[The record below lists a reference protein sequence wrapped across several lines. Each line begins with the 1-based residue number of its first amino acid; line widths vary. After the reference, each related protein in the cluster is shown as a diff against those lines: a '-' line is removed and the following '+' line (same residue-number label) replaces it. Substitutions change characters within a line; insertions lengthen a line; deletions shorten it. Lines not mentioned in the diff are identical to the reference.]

1 MGGVHSGTKGGSRV
15 SNKIETMNTTP
26 RYISYIRV
34 STKQQGDSG
43 LGLEAQQHIIAND
56 VGTPLMEFVE
66 VASGTKQRGI
76 LDQAIEACRA
86 NNATLV
92 VAKIDRLARNVQLAC
107 DLISRGVQIRV
118 VGMPNMSTLVFHI
131 LCAVAEEEAR
141 LISQRTKAAL
151 AVALTRGI
159 KLGGYRERKDGQPHT
174 SRMGSR
180 TKPDQQLV
188 AQCQQLRDRGL
199 TWAEVAGLINGQG
212 YKAPKGGVYSP
223 GQLHRLVSSVA

>member
-1 MGGVHSGTKGGSRV
+1 
-15 SNKIETMNTTP
+15 MNTTK
-26 RYISYIRV
+26 YISYIRV
-34 STKQQGDSG
+34 STKSQGDSA
-43 LGLEAQQHIIAND
+43 LGLEAQQSIVQVFI
-56 VGTPLMEFVE
+56 GTPFMEFVE
-66 VASGTKQRGI
+66 VASGTKQRAI
-76 LDQAIEACRA
+76 LDEAIEACRA
-86 NNATLV
+86 NNAVLV

-151 AVALTRGI
+151 AVALTRGV
-159 KLGGYRERKDGQPHT
+159 KLGGYRERKDGKPHA
-174 SRMGSR
+174 SRTGRR

-199 TWAEVAGLINGQG
+199 TWSEVAVLINGQG
-212 YKAPKGGVYSP
+212 YTAPKGGMYSP
-223 GQLHRLVSSVA
+223 SQLHRTAA